1 MTISIDF
8 DTIGN
13 ENHVGSKYFRNIVVK
28 NMKLKPYVNCLLL
41 VSIAA
46 TLPSQLVGQSPFFS
60 EPLSIPSESIDS
72 LTPRGIASG
81 DFNADGNLD
90 IAIYAGTDYL
100 RGSSLAIL
108 LGSKDLTFSDS
119 EVIRDPFGADAEL
132 TPRVLV
138 ADDFNSD
145 SVCDL
150 IALTD
155 FVPDS
160 LTCHLYVGNGIG
172 SFSGPSFLSAGG
184 NFRIADL
191 DGDGEKD
198 IVSGAPFQSSIR
210 VRLGVGKGQVG
221 PETFFSTGRSNL
233 FPSLDLAD
241 FNNDGIFDVVVD
253 NDWDGNLSILLGTGD
268 GAFSE
273 HSITKS
279 GDIGGILFAPALSDR
294 VTAGDFDG
302 DGNMDI
308 CHVLRGP
315 QQSFSILY
323 GLGDGTFEPFQTVLG
338 PTSFSLSIVDINLDG
353 RDDIV
358 AFTDEETKIFLSDID
373 RSFTQAAPIPF
384 GFCQIEIADYNGDSL
399 PDISGTQ
406 RNQNEILLFLHQ
418 GVPQLI
424 GDLNGDGMV
433 NFLDVAPFVDAILSN
448 RFSVTADVNQDG
460 EVNVLDIA
468 PFVALITG

>member
-1 MTISIDF
+1 
-8 DTIGN
+8 
-13 ENHVGSKYFRNIVVK
+13 
-28 NMKLKPYVNCLLL
+28 
-41 VSIAA
+41 
-46 TLPSQLVGQSPFFS
+46 
-60 EPLSIPSESIDS
+60 
-72 LTPRGIASG
+72 
-81 DFNADGNLD
+81 
-90 IAIYAGTDYL
+90 
-100 RGSSLAIL
+100 
-108 LGSKDLTFSDS
+108 
-119 EVIRDPFGADAEL
+119 
-132 TPRVLV
+132 
-138 ADDFNSD
+138 
-145 SVCDL
+145 
-150 IALTD
+150 
-155 FVPDS
+155 
-160 LTCHLYVGNGIG
+160 
-172 SFSGPSFLSAGG
+172 
-184 NFRIADL
+184 
-191 DGDGEKD
+191 
-198 IVSGAPFQSSIR
+198 
-210 VRLGVGKGQVG
+210 
-221 PETFFSTGRSNL
+221 
-233 FPSLDLAD
+233 
-241 FNNDGIFDVVVD
+241 
-253 NDWDGNLSILLGTGD
+253 
-268 GAFSE
+268 
-273 HSITKS
+273 
-279 GDIGGILFAPALSDR
+279 
-294 VTAGDFDG
+294 
-302 DGNMDI
+302 MDI